1 MIKREKRSL
10 KFSMKKLSC
19 FILFMVLINSF
30 SVMSVP
36 LTVSAQTNELSD
48 TNISSTQLEN
58 TLGDSVHFTVEQ
70 VVEVG

>member
-1 MIKREKRSL
+1 MRKRENRSL
-10 KFSMKKLSC
+10 KFSMEKLSC
-19 FILFMVLINSF
+19 FILSMVLIISF

-58 TLGDSVHFTVEQ
+58 INLDSFLFTFPQ
-70 VVEVG
+70 